1 MRVSTVSA
9 CLILGSLDAG
19 VLLLLPAE
27 HGRRS
32 ATLRLDA
39 TIEFGKEL
47 LHGRSWLVVF
57 GSRRALTVISDLDQ
71 IIGSSSTTCARF
83 GSLVHQ
89 SV

>member
-1 MRVSTVSA
+1 M
-9 CLILGSLDAG
+9 
-19 VLLLLPAE
+19 LLLLPAE

-32 ATLRLDA
+32 AARLDA

-47 LHGRSWLVVF
+47 LHGRGWLVVF